1 MKYRIGVDL
10 GGTKMLVALAD
21 GDGALL
27 RSQKV
32 PTKALQG
39 PLIVLSHLKS
49 IVNDI
54 IAQEGIS
61 LKDIEGLGIC
71 IAGFFDIR
79 SKRIAGSPNLPGWEL
94 FPLED
99 ELIAQYDLPVIVE
112 NDANAAAYGEY
123 VFGAGKDKNN
133 MIFITLG
140 TGIGGGIITDGKLYR
155 GSRGFAGEIGHMIV
169 LPQGPPCGC
178 GKFGCLESFSSGS
191 AIEREGRILLQEGRS
206 SILNRLAGSSGDLT
220 AGHVFAAAREGDKE
234 ALNIVERA
242 AYFLGLALS
251 FTVNLLNPDV
261 IVMGGGMA
269 HSGEFFFNP
278 VRRCLE
284 EAAITPA
291 AKIVSLVS
299 SCLGDD
305 AGVQGVLALLDDHL
319 QGK

>member
-10 GGTKMLVALAD
+10 GGTKMFVSLAN
-21 GDGALL
+21 GDGEIF
-27 RSQKV
+27 RSQRV

-39 PLIVLSHLKS
+39 PSIVLNHLKS
-49 IVNDI
+49 IVNEI
-54 IAQEGIS
+54 IAQDGIS
-61 LKDIEGLGIC
+61 LKDVEGLGVC

-79 SKRIAGSPNLPGWEL
+79 SKRIVSSPNLPGWEL

-99 ELIAQYDLPVIVE
+99 ELTAQYDLPVIVE

-140 TGIGGGIITDGKLYR
+140 TGIGGGIITDGKLLR

-191 AIEREGRILLQEGRS
+191 AIEREGRMLLQEGRS
-206 SILNRLAGSSGDLT
+206 SILSGLAGPGSVLS
-220 AGHVFAAAREGDKE
+220 ASHVFAAAREGDKE
-234 ALNIVERA
+234 ALKIVERA

-269 HSGEFFFNP
+269 HSGEIFFNP

-284 EAAITPA
+284 EAAIAPA
-291 AKIVSLVS
+291 AKMVSLVP
-299 SCLGDD
+299 SCLGDE
-305 AGVQGVLALLDDHL
+305 AGVKGVLALLDDHL